1 MFDKI
6 EKVERKKK
14 EIQKTYSEVFDKQT
28 LLSLTKMISDK
39 IIDSVDFPISTGK
52 EANVFRAKK
61 DNKNMALKI
70 YRTSTAVFKDL
81 TKYVIGDPRF
91 KNVKKKNII
100 YIWARKEYKNL
111 KKLSEL
117 GIPVPIPVAC
127 RNNIVVMEY
136 LGTESTPAPLLK
148 NVEITNPEKTFKTII
163 GYIKKAY
170 KGGIVHADMS
180 EYNILMHKKPV
191 VIDVGQAVLL
201 QHPVAEELLERDVKH
216 IVRYFRKFNVNVSEK
231 EILMNIRGG

>member
-61 DNKNMALKI
+61 DNKNLALKI

-81 TKYVIGDPRF
+81 TKYVVGDPRF
-91 KNVKKKNII
+91 KNVKKKNIV

-111 KKLSEL
+111 KKLTES
-117 GIPVPIPVAC
+117 GVRVPAPVSC
-127 RNNIVVMEY
+127 RDNILVMEY
-136 LGTESTPAPLLK
+136 IGTESTPAPMLK
-148 NVEITNPEKTFKTII
+148 NVEIKNPEKIFKTIM
-163 GYIKKAY
+163 GYMKKAY

-180 EYNILMHKKPV
+180 EYNILMHKRPV
-191 VIDVGQAVLL
+191 IIDVGQAVVLE
-201 QHPVAEELLERDVKH
+201 HPLSNELLERDVRNITK
-216 IVRYFRKFNVNVSEK
+216 YFRKFDINVSEADALK
-231 EILMNIRGG
+231 YIRGE

>member
-39 IIDSVDFPISTGK
+39 TIDSVDFPISTGK

-61 DNKNMALKI
+61 DSKYLALKI

-81 TKYVIGDPRF
+81 TKYVVGDSRF
-91 KNVKKKNII
+91 RNVKKKNIV

-111 KKLSEL
+111 KKLTDL
-117 GIPVPIPVAC
+117 GVPVPKPVMV
-127 RNNIVVMEY
+127 RDNIVVMEY
-136 LGTESTPAPLLK
+136 IGTESVPAPMLK
-148 NVEITNPEKTFKTII
+148 NTEIRNPEKTFKTII
-163 GYIKKAY
+163 GYMKKAY
-170 KGGIVHADMS
+170 KGGLVHGDMS
-180 EYNILMHKKPV
+180 EYNILIYKKPV
-191 VIDVGQAVLL
+191 VIDVGQAVLV
-201 QHPVAEELLERDVKH
+201 QHPLSNELLERDVKN
-216 IVRYFRKFNVNVSEK
+216 IVSYFRKFNVNTSEK
-231 EILMNIRGG
+231 ESLIEIKGE